1 MTSTPLPPARPPPP
15 EERDPSRRDLA
26 CKSIDLCQSFFGSR
40 LPSSSLTLRWREM
53 DSNFRFRRE
62 RHGEKADLLAGA
74 RNLTRDLEACGGG
87 YLRLPHRRDVD
98 DRKVAAHLADA
109 MRWCKSMP
117 ERGEPTSPEM

>member
-1 MTSTPLPPARPPPP
+1 
-15 EERDPSRRDLA
+15 
-26 CKSIDLCQSFFGSR
+26 
-40 LPSSSLTLRWREM
+40 M

-117 ERGEPTSPEM
+117 ERGEYFEALRFPSTACAALAASLGATILGNTT